1 MRTIGFESIHD
12 YQVRYPEGW
21 SLVASRLR
29 ADPDTLSTKGYRWT
43 GITHR
48 VELGTTLE
56 EFVAAHPS
64 DHCRTSTRD
73 VTEIDGHRTLR
84 RAGCGFVDG
93 DVMIGRDVYS
103 FSLEGAG
110 PYEPVLLFGRIAA
123 TIQLPEP
130 FASTINDFTLSIPPG
145 WEALAAT
152 EPDAPDRF
160 YGPGNLNFDV
170 TTDRKTGDPRAVSW
184 AESHFHRRTTLHG
197 DQQFCANGTLA
208 PPARERKFEPS
219 TIEGH
224 PAAVR
229 YSCGY
234 VDAAV
239 VVGDHVVRL
248 TLISPH
254 HGGGDADAF
263 ALLTRRLD
271 LGTPGG
277 VGPVWSRTFRSKVH
291 GYVLRYPRDWKVSA
305 ASEATKNDLFQAL
318 HAPSS
323 LSITVRPKLR
333 SQELYAYADQSL
345 PHHVKDDG
353 CIWGSSHNIWTPGAA
368 MPFTRAKIAG
378 LPAMVR
384 NECDFVDAVID
395 LDDRAL
401 VLVFRSGSRTPRAH
415 GPMFDLFA
423 SALEVTSPPA

>member
-1 MRTIGFESIHD
+1 MVGRRFATTSLVVVGTSVVALALAIAVIGGPRSGSTAASLAPPASVVGVGLPSPFVGVSPAPTATASSSSVEQAPPSATPAADSATPSPIPVPTIGFEFDPRLPGPIPRGVVPRRFPDPGRPRHSLDEGLPMDRDHPPRRIGHHARR
-12 YQVRYPEGW
+12 VRRRTPIG
-21 SLVASRLR
+21 S
-29 ADPDTLSTKGYRWT
+29 
-43 GITHR
+43 
-48 VELGTTLE
+48 
-56 EFVAAHPS
+56 
-64 DHCRTSTRD
+64 CRTSTRD

-234 VDAAV
+234 VDAVFAP
-239 VVGDHVVRL
+239 DR
-248 TLISPH
+248 SP
-254 HGGGDADAF
+254 
-263 ALLTRRLD
+263 
-271 LGTPGG
+271 
-277 VGPVWSRTFRSKVH
+277 
-291 GYVLRYPRDWKVSA
+291 
-305 ASEATKNDLFQAL
+305 
-318 HAPSS
+318 
-323 LSITVRPKLR
+323 
-333 SQELYAYADQSL
+333 
-345 PHHVKDDG
+345 
-353 CIWGSSHNIWTPGAA
+353 CGAA
-368 MPFTRAKIAG
+368 PTRARGMA
-378 LPAMVR
+378 PVP
-384 NECDFVDAVID
+384 
-395 LDDRAL
+395 
-401 VLVFRSGSRTPRAH
+401 GS
-415 GPMFDLFA
+415 
-423 SALEVTSPPA
+423 

>member
-1 MRTIGFESIHD
+1 
-12 YQVRYPEGW
+12 
-21 SLVASRLR
+21 
-29 ADPDTLSTKGYRWT
+29 
-43 GITHR
+43 
-48 VELGTTLE
+48 
-56 EFVAAHPS
+56 
-64 DHCRTSTRD
+64 
-73 VTEIDGHRTLR
+73 
-84 RAGCGFVDG
+84 
-93 DVMIGRDVYS
+93 MIGRDVYS

-170 TTDRKTGDPRAVSW
+170 TTDWNTGDAGAVPW
-184 AESHFHRRTTLHG
+184 AESHFHPRTTLHG
-197 DQQFCANGTLA
+197 DEQFLRQRHPGATRQGAQVRAFDDRGPSRGGPLLMWLCRRRRRRRGPRRPTHTDLA
-208 PPARERKFEPS
+208 TSRR
-219 TIEGH
+219 
-224 PAAVR
+224 R
-229 YSCGY
+229 
-234 VDAAV
+234 
-239 VVGDHVVRL
+239 
-248 TLISPH
+248 
-254 HGGGDADAF
+254 DADAF

-305 ASEATKNDLFQAL
+305 SSEPTKNDLFQAL

-353 CIWGSSHNIWTPGAA
+353 CIWGSSRNIWTPGAA
-368 MPFTRAKIAG
+368 MPFKRAKIAG

-401 VLVFRSGSRTPRAH
+401 VLVFRSGSRTPTAH
-415 GPMFDLFA
+415 RPMFDLFA
-423 SALEVTSPPA
+423 SALEVTTPLHSIWILEPFGRWPRRRVQATRSGVDRRVQGGSRPRRGGPAR